1 MEIGNVTTTQQ
12 EEIESLRR
20 QLEEANAAIEAIR
33 TGQVDAFVIE
43 DKNGPR
49 LYTLKSADQTYRLF
63 IEKMTEGAIT
73 LNEKGIVLYCNSRFA
88 AMLNLPLNKM
98 IGSYFKEYIPP
109 RFKNRFD
116 KLIHKGWKTCQEEC
130 KDEIS
135 LVATDGKVI
144 PMLVS
149 LTTLDLDEGTVLS
162 LIFTDLTSQKLIEK
176 QLKEKNEQL
185 KAANAYAEKLNIEL
199 EQRVKER
206 TKELSSSREDFRF
219 LADTIPVIVWTAL
232 PNGDHDYFN
241 MQWYNYTGLTP
252 EQSMGSGWKSVEH
265 PDDLP
270 KILAAW
276 NAALICAQPFKIEAR
291 KRAAD
296 GSYRSFI
303 MNATPLKDAE
313 GNVIRWFG
321 ASIDIEDQ
329 KKDMESKDEFISM
342 ASHELKTPV
351 TTLKAYTEILLM
363 ESMGKQ
369 NKGELNMLQKMD
381 TQINKLT
388 NLIGDLLDV
397 SKSISGQ
404 MSLHFEIVDFNQ
416 LVKDV
421 TNVMQLTAKNHT
433 IHLNL
438 SETRLIYGD
447 KNRLSQVISN
457 LISNAV
463 KYSPKANKINI
474 STEINENEIKL
485 CVRDYGIGIPLSQQP
500 KLFNRF
506 FRVSKNT
513 YPGIGLG
520 LYISNEIIK
529 QHSGRMDFKSEEGKG
544 SVFCFYLPI
553 QQRVK

>member
-1 MEIGNVTTTQQ
+1 
-12 EEIESLRR
+12 
-20 QLEEANAAIEAIR
+20 
-33 TGQVDAFVIE
+33 
-43 DKNGPR
+43 
-49 LYTLKSADQTYRLF
+49 
-63 IEKMTEGAIT
+63 
-73 LNEKGIVLYCNSRFA
+73 
-88 AMLNLPLNKM
+88 
-98 IGSYFKEYIPP
+98 
-109 RFKNRFD
+109 
-116 KLIHKGWKTCQEEC
+116 
-130 KDEIS
+130 
-135 LVATDGKVI
+135 
-144 PMLVS
+144 
-149 LTTLDLDEGTVLS
+149 
-162 LIFTDLTSQKLIEK
+162 
-176 QLKEKNEQL
+176 
-185 KAANAYAEKLNIEL
+185 
-199 EQRVKER
+199 
-206 TKELSSSREDFRF
+206 
-219 LADTIPVIVWTAL
+219 
-232 PNGDHDYFN
+232 
-241 MQWYNYTGLTP
+241 
-252 EQSMGSGWKSVEH
+252 
-265 PDDLP
+265 
-270 KILAAW
+270 
-276 NAALICAQPFKIEAR
+276 
-291 KRAAD
+291 
-296 GSYRSFI
+296 
-303 MNATPLKDAE
+303 
-313 GNVIRWFG
+313 
-321 ASIDIEDQ
+321 
-329 KKDMESKDEFISM
+329 M

-485 CVRDYGIGIPLSQQP
+485 CVRDYGIGIPVSQQP

>member
-20 QLEEANAAIEAIR
+20 QLEEANAAIDAIR

-43 DKNGPR
+43 DKNGPQ

-63 IEKMTEGAIT
+63 IEKMTEGAVTI
-73 LNEKGIVLYCNSRFA
+73 NEKGVILYCNSRFA
-88 AMLNLPLNKM
+88 AMLKIPLNKM
-98 IGSYFKEYIPP
+98 IGSSFKEYIAK

-116 KLIHKGWKTCQEEC
+116 RMIGNGWQQEC

-176 QLKEKNEQL
+176 QLREKNEQL
-185 KAANAYAEKLNIEL
+185 ETAKAFAEKLNNEL
-199 EQRVKER
+199 EQRVNER
-206 TKELSSSREDFRF
+206 TKELSSSREYFRF
-219 LADTIPVIVWTAL
+219 LADTIPVIVWTAF

-241 MQWYNYTGLTP
+241 MQWYNYTGLTF
-252 EQSMGSGWKSVEH
+252 EQSVGTGWQSVEH

-270 KILAAW
+270 KMLTAW
-276 NAALICAQPFKIEAR
+276 NAALISAQPFKIEVR

-303 MNATPLKDAE
+303 MNAMPLKDAE

-329 KKDMESKDEFISM
+329 KKDMERKDEFISM

-363 ESMGKQ
+363 EAMGKQ

-404 MSLHFEIVDFNQ
+404 LNLDFEIVDFNQ

-438 SETRLIYGD
+438 SETCLIYGD

-463 KYSPKANKINI
+463 KYSPKADKINI
-474 STEINENEIKL
+474 STESTEKEIKL
-485 CVRDYGIGIPLSQQP
+485 CVRDYGIGIPVSQQP

-553 QQRVK
+553 KQQVK